1 MNTAN
6 KNTAISKVLEQ
17 LKAVFLADE
26 SLGESEIQNILKRY
40 ELAGK
45 HSQGYICFDPDI
57 SIELLEYIS
66 RNYDTASFYSPN
78 GELFKTSSIEYAI
91 DGIIEDLDDGELTV
105 DEVGFDK
112 DDLRDL
118 QKICELFD
126 YISM

>member
-1 MNTAN
+1 MNTVD
-6 KNTAISKVLEQ
+6 KNTAVSKALEQ

-26 SLGESEIQNILKRY
+26 NLGESEIQNILKRY

-45 HSQGYICFDPDI
+45 YSQGYIYFDPDI
-57 SIELLEYIS
+57 SNELLEYIS

-78 GELFKTSSIEYAI
+78 GELFKTSSIEYAV
-91 DGIIEDLDDGELTV
+91 DSIIEDLDDGELII